1 MRAVAI
7 GVLTIGLGQAG
18 WAVPLLLFGCQDA
31 QSPTAPKDEQG
42 CFVNTEHDCAG
53 GGCCWN
59 GYVCGGA
66 QPDVFTTCADGYC
79 CDEEEN
85 PQAPQARRRVKQR
98 RP

>member
-1 MRAVAI
+1 MRAV
-7 GVLTIGLGQAG
+7 VLVLA
-18 WAVPLLLFGCQDA
+18 LLGCQDA

-53 GGCCWN
+53 GGCCPDNWT
-59 GYVCGGA
+59 CGGA
-66 QPDVFTTCADGYC
+66 QPDVFVTCAEGYC
-79 CDEEEN
+79 CDEEES